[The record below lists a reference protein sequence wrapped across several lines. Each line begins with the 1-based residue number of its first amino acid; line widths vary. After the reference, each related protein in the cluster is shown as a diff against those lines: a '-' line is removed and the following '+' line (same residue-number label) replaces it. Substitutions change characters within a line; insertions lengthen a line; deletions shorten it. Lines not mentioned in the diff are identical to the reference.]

1 MRFHSILRSLPVRL
15 FLPTFLFAAVSAA
28 PAQTAPGTVNFR
40 LQAGCCDS
48 GSPNGI
54 VTGDFNEDGRVDVA
68 ILDEGTDSIFVVQN
82 DGAFQ
87 FSLAS
92 LIQRVSDTSNF
103 PNVIVAGR
111 FDGDTHQDLA
121 VANEFGH
128 RIDIYLGRGD
138 GTFITTG
145 GIAGTGTTTI
155 PIVGVPIA
163 MIGANLRNDGRTQ
176 LVVAECAAVNTQPCF
191 LDLFQ
196 SNSAGMFESAQRIA
210 LPGIPGSFNTIPQ
223 DAFNMITS
231 DDFDLDNKPDIA
243 IGVGNQVMVFRNT
256 SVFDGNA
263 SAHLTLQTTVK
274 SPNGG
279 LISALTSGHF
289 NAGAAPDLL
298 FEVFNPGTDTSLPNT
313 EYVFLNNGN
322 GTFFLKQTITGQHTG
337 HNLAVS
343 DINGDFIQDLMIMSA
358 RSVDYALGRGDG
370 TFGPFQHVSDPFLL
384 GNTTAIA
391 IRDLNRDARH
401 DFIFTTFGLPPS
413 NGSGAGFML
422 NANAAPNC
430 PAPGSQAVSVAVCSI
445 TPATNA
451 ITVKAS
457 GNSPNGVKRLE
468 LWVDGKKLTQ
478 AFNDQINAR
487 VSVAAGT
494 RSVTIVAVDLYD
506 EIVKKTMTV
515 TVP

>member
-1 MRFHSILRSLPVRL
+1 MRLRSIVSSILVRL
-15 FLPTFLFAAVSAA
+15 LLPTFLFAAVSIA
-28 PAQTAPGTVNFR
+28 PAQTAPSTVNFR
-40 LQAGCCDS
+40 PQVGCCQ
-48 GSPNGI
+48 GGAPNGI

-68 ILDEGTDSIFVVQN
+68 ILDEGNDFIWIMQN

-87 FSLAS
+87 FSIAS
-92 LIQRVSDTSNF
+92 TIERVSDTGDG
-103 PNVIVAGR
+103 PNAIVAGR
-111 FDGDTHQDLA
+111 FDDDTHQDLA
-121 VANEFGH
+121 VANQFAH

-138 GTFITTG
+138 GTFITSG
-145 GIAGTGTTTI
+145 GIAETGTTTI
-155 PIVGVPIA
+155 PIAGVPIA

-176 LVVAECAAVNTQPCF
+176 LVVAECAAVNVQPCT
-191 LDLFQ
+191 LDVFQ
-196 SNSAGMFESAQRIA
+196 SNSAGVFEAAQRIA
-210 LPGIPGSFNTIPQ
+210 LPGIPGSFNTTPQ
-223 DAFNMITS
+223 DAFNIITS

-243 IGVGNQVMVFRNT
+243 IGVGNQVMVFRNAG
-256 SVFDGNA
+256 VFDGNA
-263 SAHLTLQTTVK
+263 SAQLTLQTTVK

-289 NAGAAPDLL
+289 NAGAAPDLA
-298 FEVFNPGTDTSLPNT
+298 FEVFNPGNDTSLPNT

-322 GTFFLKQTITGQHTG
+322 GTFFLKQAITGQHSG

-343 DINGDFIQDLMIMSA
+343 DINGDFVQDLMILGASGI
-358 RSVDYALGRGDG
+358 DYALGRGDG
-370 TFGPFQHVSDPFLL
+370 TFTPVQHVAGPGGD
-384 GNTTAIA
+384 TAIA
-391 IRDLNRDARH
+391 IRDLNRDSRH
-401 DFIFTTFGLPPS
+401 DFIDTTFGVPPS
-413 NGSGAGFML
+413 NDSGADFIL

-430 PAPGSQAVSVAVCSI
+430 PAPGSQAVSVAVCSL
-445 TPATNA
+445 TPSTNA

-478 AFNDQINAR
+478 AFNDQINTS

-506 EIVKKTMTV
+506 AIFKKTMTV

>member
-1 MRFHSILRSLPVRL
+1 MRLRSIVSSVFARPLL
-15 FLPTFLFAAVSAA
+15 LIFLFAAVSIA
-28 PAQTAPGTVNFR
+28 PAQTAPSTVNFR
-40 LQAGCCDS
+40 FQTGCCGG
-48 GSPNGI
+48 GSPNGV
-54 VTGDFNEDGRVDVA
+54 VTGDFNEDGRVDIA
-68 ILDEGTDSIFVVQN
+68 ILDEGTDDIYIVQN
-82 DGAFQ
+82 QGAFQ
-87 FSLAS
+87 FTVAS
-92 LIQRVSDTSNF
+92 TIERVSDTGDF
-103 PNVIVAGR
+103 PIAIAAGN

-121 VANEFGH
+121 VANQVAH

-138 GTFITTG
+138 GTFITSG
-145 GIAGTGTTTI
+145 GIAEAGTTTI
-155 PIVGVPIA
+155 PIAGVPIA

-176 LVVAECAAVNTQPCF
+176 LVVAECAAVNTAPCK
-191 LDLFQ
+191 LDVFQ
-196 SNSAGMFESAQRIA
+196 SNSAGVFETAQQIA

-223 DAFNMITS
+223 DAFNLITS

-243 IGVGNQVMVFRNT
+243 IGVGNQAMVFRNT
-256 SVFDGNA
+256 GAFDGNA
-263 SAHLTLQTTVK
+263 SAHLTLQTTVN

-298 FEVFNPGTDTSLPNT
+298 FEVFNPGNDTSLPNT

-337 HNLAVS
+337 HYLAVS
-343 DINGDFIQDLMIMSA
+343 DINGDFIQDLVIMGA
-358 RSVDYALGRGDG
+358 KSVDYALGRGDG
-370 TFGPFQHVSDPFLL
+370 TFTAFQHVTGLD
-384 GNTTAIA
+384 GNNTAIA
-391 IRDLNRDARH
+391 IRDLNRDSRH
-401 DFIFTTFGLPPS
+401 DLMDTTFGLPPD
-413 NGSGAGFML
+413 NNSGASFFL

-430 PAPGSQAVSVAVCSI
+430 PAPGSQTVSVAVCSL
-445 TPATNA
+445 TPTTNA
-451 ITVKAS
+451 ISVTAS

-478 AFNDQINAR
+478 AFNDQMNAT

-506 EIVKKTMTV
+506 AIFKKTMTV

>member
-1 MRFHSILRSLPVRL
+1 MRLHSIVSSILVRL
-15 FLPTFLFAAVSAA
+15 LLPTFLFAAGIVA

-54 VTGDFNEDGRVDVA
+54 VTSDFNEDGRVDIA

-82 DGAFQ
+82 NGAFQ

-111 FDGDTHQDLA
+111 FDHDTHQDLA

-155 PIVGVPIA
+155 PIAGVPIA

-191 LDLFQ
+191 LDVFQ
-196 SNSAGMFESAQRIA
+196 SNSAGTFESAQRIA
-210 LPGIPGSFNTIPQ
+210 LPGTPGSFNTIPQ

-243 IGVGNQVMVFRNT
+243 IGVGSQVMVFRNT
-256 SVFDGNA
+256 GAFDGNA

-337 HNLAVS
+337 HNLAAS
-343 DINGDFIQDLMIMSA
+343 DLNGDFIQDLMIVSA

-370 TFGPFQHVSDPFLL
+370 TFGPFQHVSDPILL

-391 IRDLNRDARH
+391 IRDLNRDSRH

-445 TPATNA
+445 TPTANA

>member
-1 MRFHSILRSLPVRL
+1 MRLRSIVSNMLVRL
-15 FLPTFLFAAVSAA
+15 LLPTFLFAAVSVA
-28 PAQTAPGTVNFR
+28 PAQTAPSTVNFR

-54 VTGDFNEDGRVDVA
+54 TTGDFNEDGRVDVA
-68 ILDEGTDSIFVVQN
+68 VIDEGTNSIFVVKN

-87 FSLAS
+87 FSIASIIERESDLAA
-92 LIQRVSDTSNF
+92 F
-103 PNVIVAGR
+103 PIAIVAGT

-121 VANEFGH
+121 VASQFGH

-138 GTFITTG
+138 GTFITSDG
-145 GIAGTGTTTI
+145 FEETGTTTI
-155 PIVGVPIA
+155 PIAGVPIS

-176 LVVAECAAVNTQPCF
+176 LVVTECAAVNVQPCT
-191 LDLFQ
+191 LDVFQ
-196 SNSAGMFESAQRIA
+196 SNSAGIFEAAQRIA
-210 LPGIPGSFNTIPQ
+210 LPGVPGSFNTIPQ
-223 DAFNMITS
+223 DSFNMITS

-243 IGVGNQVMVFRNT
+243 IGVGNKVMVFRNT
-256 SVFDGNA
+256 SAFDGNA

-298 FEVFNPGTDTSLPNT
+298 FEVFNPGKDPSLPNT
-313 EYVFLNNGN
+313 QYVFLNHGN
-322 GTFFLKQTITGQHTG
+322 GTFFLKQVITGQHSG

-343 DINGDFIQDLMIMSA
+343 DLNGDFIQDLIVMGA
-358 RSVDYALGRGDG
+358 KGVDYALGRGDG
-370 TFGPFQHVSDPFLL
+370 TFGAFQHISDPSLL
-384 GNTTAIA
+384 GNNTAIA
-391 IRDLNRDARH
+391 IRDLNRDSRH
-401 DFIFTTFGLPPS
+401 DLIFTTFGLPPS
-413 NGSGAGFML
+413 NGSFAGFML

-430 PAPGSQAVSVAVCSI
+430 PAPGSQAVSIAVCSI

-494 RSVTIVAVDLYD
+494 RRVTIVAVDLYD
-506 EIVKKTMTV
+506 AIVKKTMTV

>member
-1 MRFHSILRSLPVRL
+1 MRLPSIVSSILVRPLLPI
-15 FLPTFLFAAVSAA
+15 FLLAAVSVA
-28 PAQTAPGTVNFR
+28 PAQTAPSTVNFR
-40 LQAGCCDS
+40 PQVGCCQ
-48 GSPNGI
+48 GGAPNGI

-68 ILDEGTDSIFVVQN
+68 ILDEGDDFIWVMQN

-87 FSLAS
+87 FSIAS
-92 LIQRVSDTSNF
+92 IIERVSDTGNF
-103 PNVIVAGR
+103 PNAIAAGR
-111 FDGDTHQDLA
+111 FDNDTHQDLA
-121 VANEFGH
+121 VANEISH

-138 GTFITTG
+138 GTFITSG
-145 GIAGTGTTTI
+145 GIAGAGTTTI
-155 PIVGVPIA
+155 PIAGVPIA
-163 MIGANLRNDGRTQ
+163 MIGTNLRNDGRTQ
-176 LVVAECAAVNTQPCF
+176 LVVAECAAVNTQPCT
-191 LDLFQ
+191 LDVFQ
-196 SNSAGMFESAQRIA
+196 SNSAGVFEASQRIP
-210 LPGIPGSFNTIPQ
+210 LPGIPGSFNATPQ

-256 SVFDGNA
+256 SAFDGNA

-289 NAGAAPDLL
+289 NAGAAPDLI

-322 GTFFLKQTITGQHTG
+322 GTFFLKQTITGQHSG

-343 DINGDFIQDLMIMSA
+343 DLNGDFIQDLMIMGA
-358 RSVDYALGRGDG
+358 KGVDYALGRGDG
-370 TFGPFQHVSDPFLL
+370 TFTPFQHVPGLD
-384 GNTTAIA
+384 GNNTAIA
-391 IRDLNRDARH
+391 IRDLNRDSRH
-401 DFIFTTFGLPPS
+401 DFMVTTFGLPPS
-413 NGSGAGFML
+413 NDSGAEFVL

-430 PAPGSQAVSVAVCSI
+430 PAPGSQTVSVAVCSI
-445 TPATNA
+445 TPTTNA
-451 ITVKAS
+451 LTVKAS

-468 LWVDGKKLTQ
+468 LWVDGTKLAQ
-478 AFNDQINAR
+478 AFNDQINAS
-487 VSVAAGT
+487 VSVATGT

-506 EIVKKTMTV
+506 EIVKQTMTV

>member
-1 MRFHSILRSLPVRL
+1 MRFRSIARSIPVQSLLPI
-15 FLPTFLFAAVSAA
+15 FLFVAVGVA
-28 PAQTAPGTVNFR
+28 PAQTAPSTVNFR
-40 LQAGCCDS
+40 GQAGCCQ
-48 GSPNGI
+48 GGAPNGI

-68 ILDEGTDSIFVVQN
+68 ILDEGNDFIWVIQN

-87 FSLAS
+87 FSTAS
-92 LIQRVSDTSNF
+92 IIERVTDTGDF
-103 PNVIVAGR
+103 PIAIAAGS
-111 FDGDTHQDLA
+111 FDGDSHQDLA
-121 VANEFGH
+121 VANQVSH

-145 GIAGTGTTTI
+145 GIAETGTTTI
-155 PIVGVPIA
+155 PIAGVPIA

-176 LVVAECAAVNTQPCF
+176 LVVAECADVNTQPCT
-191 LDLFQ
+191 LDVFQ
-196 SNSAGMFESAQRIA
+196 SNSAGVFEVAQQIP
-210 LPGIPGSFNTIPQ
+210 LPGIPGSFNATPQ
-223 DAFNMITS
+223 DAFNLITS

-243 IGVGNQVMVFRNT
+243 IGVGNQAMVFRNT
-256 SVFDGNA
+256 GAFDGNA
-263 SAHLTLQTTVK
+263 SAQLTLQTTVK

-298 FEVFNPGTDTSLPNT
+298 FEVFNPGNDTSLPNT

-337 HNLAVS
+337 HYLAVS
-343 DINGDFIQDLMIMSA
+343 DLNGDFIQDLMIMGA
-358 RSVDYALGRGDG
+358 KSVDYALGRGDG
-370 TFGPFQHVSDPFLL
+370 TFGPFQHVSNLD
-384 GNTTAIA
+384 GNNTAIA
-391 IRDLNRDARH
+391 IRDLNRDSRH
-401 DFIFTTFGLPPS
+401 DFIDTTFGLPPS
-413 NGSGAGFML
+413 NDSGVEFML

-430 PAPGSQAVSVAVCSI
+430 PAPGSQVVSIAVCSI

-468 LWVDGKKLTQ
+468 LWVDGKKLAQ
-478 AFNDQINAR
+478 AFNDQINAS